1 MVGQE
6 RRNGL
11 LWFGANHTGVLRAG
25 MSSGL
30 KAGRLGTWLRAG
42 WAPVQPCPALMV
54 KGMSGKGENIALFLM
69 LTTAL

>member
-1 MVGQE
+1 
-6 RRNGL
+6 
-11 LWFGANHTGVLRAG
+11 